1 MLVHRVALTLRVGA
15 TLAFIAALALLA
27 KPSAVASFV
36 GFRAADITPGFLWAL
51 RALGLSILVIAVLA
65 PLIASFGG
73 ERGLRQTASA
83 MALSSLLGLVLV
95 VISPTDWG
103 ATKFALCVVSA
114 FFMVSYL
121 FALRGRRRNR

>member
-1 MLVHRVALTLRVGA
+1 MLVHRVALTLRAGA
-15 TLAFIAALALLA
+15 TLAFVAALALLA

-51 RALGLSILVIAVLA
+51 RALGLSMLVIAVLA

-83 MALSSLLGLVLV
+83 MAFSSLLGLVLA
-95 VISPTDWG
+95 VISPSDW
-103 ATKFALCVVSA
+103 TVSKCALCAVIA
-114 FFMVSYL
+114 FFMASYL

>member
-1 MLVHRVALTLRVGA
+1 MLVHRVALTLRAGA
-15 TLAFIAALALLA
+15 TLAFVAALALLA
-27 KPSAVASFV
+27 KPSAVASLV

-51 RALGLSILVIAVLA
+51 RALGLSMLVIAVLA

-83 MALSSLLGLVLV
+83 MVFYSLLGLVLA
-95 VISPTDWG
+95 VISPTDWT
-103 ATKFALCVVSA
+103 AFKFALCAVIA
-114 FFMVSYL
+114 LFMASYL